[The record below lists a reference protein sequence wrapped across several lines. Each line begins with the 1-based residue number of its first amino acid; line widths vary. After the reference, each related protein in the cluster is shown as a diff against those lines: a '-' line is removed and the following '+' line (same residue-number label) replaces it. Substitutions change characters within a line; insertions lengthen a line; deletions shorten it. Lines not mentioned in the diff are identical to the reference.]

1 MKRSADSASLNSEGP
16 SVLIIGAGLGGL
28 ASALMLKR
36 QGIAVKVFER
46 APQPGEVGA
55 GINITPA
62 GAKVLCDLGLEDS
75 LAAAS
80 GGDGIQTREL
90 RYYTSQGALIMA
102 DKKGREGGYDA
113 PQFSIH
119 RGKLWKVLY
128 EAAIDRI
135 GKENVFTDHEFTH
148 FTTGDDENANVTAHF
163 TTYNGPWAGEMRTGT
178 PLPSHSAT
186 VLIGCDGIKSKVRH
200 QVYPNETA
208 TFTGWRIYRGV
219 ISPLPAQLLD
229 GKTMVILGEG
239 TGDICMY
246 PMSEKVRQDS
256 AGKQMQLNVAFVA
269 YEDPS
274 SGTGDLKNAKVTD
287 WQQCVFISLLT
298 LILFHEHMNVP

>member
-1 MKRSADSASLNSEGP
+1 MTKRTADAAALCSKP

-28 ASALMLKR
+28 ASALMLQR
-36 QGIAVKVFER
+36 EGIAVKVFER

-62 GAKVLCDLGLEDS
+62 GAKVLCDLGLEDQ
-75 LAAAS
+75 LAAAT
-80 GGDGIQTREL
+80 GGDGIMTREL

-128 EAAIDRI
+128 ETTIERI

-148 FTTGDDENANVTAHF
+148 FTTGDEENANVTAHF
-163 TTYNGPWAGEMRTGT
+163 TSYSGPWAGEMRTGK
-178 PLPSHSAT
+178 PLPSHSGT

-200 QVYPNETA
+200 QLYPNEKA

-229 GKTMVILGEG
+229 GKTMVIMGQG
-239 TGDICMY
+239 DSDICMY
-246 PMSEKVRQDS
+246 PMSETVRKDGD
-256 AGKQMQLNVAFVA
+256 GKEMQLNVAFVRHTRKKINFMGCIWENNKYA
-269 YEDPS
+269 P
-274 SGTGDLKNAKVTD
+274 
-287 WQQCVFISLLT
+287 ISFACLT
-298 LILFHEHMNVP
+298 LGRVRGPCC